1 MILFYILLALC
12 INTNLCALS
21 IGSKSTVSSQ
31 AYTVFP
37 AADSNNTMLGY
48 AFFENGFSLES
59 NLTTCTFDS
68 FMPVSGNIDLNG
80 GQLWLNEDLILSN
93 TSTIRSCGRIYG
105 NNQSIEMSNKV
116 TDQVVP
122 SSVSGASL
130 YTNMISS
137 VAMFA
142 AIQTVDWSYDNAY
155 IAAGSSGTSSGQEI
169 KIYYFDGATLTTT
182 QSVEQNNKDTY
193 AVAWHPTKYFIAA
206 GMKAGTG
213 NEVSVYKLD
222 RSNGSLNL
230 TASLDFGSSGVY
242 SLAWHQSGNYLVI
255 GTLGSGVFELYVY
268 SFNQTTGA
276 LTAATSLDLSPS
288 RQIQTDALSFSPG
301 GNRIAVGTASNS
313 TAGVTEFLVCSFA
326 ASALTITT
334 SADINLAVQSVDWSP
349 TGTYIA
355 IGLAAGTQTLR
366 IYEHQFSPS
375 ERLIPLTTA
384 YVRQSSSI
392 TCVSWN
398 STGEYL
404 ASAVSAGLSS
414 SISIYYFNKVNKTLT
429 LVNTIASSV
438 AINAV
443 RWSHDSNYLCYGDT
457 ARNVIVTWAGTT
469 GRNPLVLDTSALVFN
484 TDTFFT
490 TNVYFVGNCK
500 INGRGKRIT
509 IGTNGASLIVRPN
522 SQLILEDVEIHGLKS
537 NNLRCMVDNSSIIL
551 RNTMLS
557 LDSDYTFSRGSIL
570 FEEDTIIT
578 GTNKFV
584 YASKRT
590 STIASGKTLFLTQG
604 VTFSYAPL
612 RAKQDL
618 LYMPDTT
625 ARLYLQGCTLY
636 STRTGLHLSR
646 GTVIVDDLVTF
657 SSTAQYDAEALCLN
671 TNLDLVVRAG
681 AQLDLFGIIKY
692 Q

>member
-1 MILFYILLALC
+1 MILFFILLALC

-21 IGSKSTVSSQ
+21 VGSKSAVSSQ

-37 AADSNNTMLGY
+37 AVDTTNTMLGY
-48 AFFENGFSLES
+48 AFFENGFSLQS
-59 NLTTCTFDS
+59 NVTTCTFDS

-80 GQLWLNEDLILSN
+80 GQLWLREDLILSN

-105 NNQSIEMSNKV
+105 NNQSIEFSKQV
-116 TDQVVP
+116 TDQVLP

-130 YTNMISS
+130 YINMLSS

-142 AIQTVDWSYDNAY
+142 AIQSVDWSYDNAY
-155 IAAGSSGTSSGQEI
+155 VAAASGGTSSGQEM

-182 QSVEQNNKDTY
+182 QSVEQSNKDTY
-193 AVAWHPTKYFIAA
+193 AVAWHPSEYFVAA

-213 NEVSVYKLD
+213 NEVSIYKLNP
-222 RSNGSLNL
+222 SNGSLNL

-242 SLAWHQSGNYLVI
+242 ALAWHKSGNYLVI

-276 LTAATSLDLSPS
+276 LTSATSLDLSPS
-288 RQIQTDALSFSPG
+288 RQIQTDALSFAPG
-301 GNRIAVGTASNS
+301 GNRIAVGTASN
-313 TAGVTEFLVCSFA
+313 TTTGVTEFLVCSFA
-326 ASALTITT
+326 ASAMTITT
-334 SADINLAVQSVDWSP
+334 SVDTNVAVQSVDWSP

-355 IGLAAGTQTLR
+355 IGLASGSQTLR
-366 IYEHQFSPS
+366 IYEHVLSPS
-375 ERLIPLTTA
+375 EKLVPLTSA
-384 YVRQSSSI
+384 YVGQTSSI

-398 STGEYL
+398 STGDYL
-404 ASAVSAGLSS
+404 AVAVSAGLSS
-414 SISIYYFNKVNKTLT
+414 SVKIYYFNKDNGTLL

-438 AINAV
+438 AVNAV
-443 RWSHDSNYLCYGDT
+443 RWSDDSNYLCYGDS
-457 ARNVIVTWAGTT
+457 AKNVIVVSATTT
-469 GRNPLVLDTSALVFN
+469 GRQPLIFDTAAIVFN
-484 TDTFFT
+484 ADTFFA
-490 TNVYFVGNCK
+490 TNVHFVGNCK

-522 SQLILEDVEIHGLKS
+522 SQLVLEDVEIHGLKS
-537 NNLRCMVDNSSIIL
+537 NNLRCMVDNSSIIF

-578 GTNKFV
+578 GTNTFV
-584 YASKRT
+584 YSSKLT

-612 RAKQDL
+612 RPRNDL

-636 STRTGLHLSR
+636 STRTGLHLSG

-657 SSTAQYDAEALCLN
+657 SSTAKYDVEALSLDES
-671 TNLDLVVRAG
+671 LDLVVRAG
-681 AQLDLFGIIKY
+681 AQLEFFGIIKY